1 MVRVYDDLDAL
12 SRAAAEVIARAAE
25 QAVRDRG
32 RFTIALAG
40 GSTPRHLYQLLASA
54 YRDAMPWSAIHIFF
68 GDERCVPPT
77 DAASNYRMANDAL
90 LSHVPIPEAQVH
102 RIRGELASRDAARE
116 YGKLLRRVFGTERAA
131 DGAGGGRT
139 GDLAGS
145 EAGATSGS
153 VSAPATFDVVL
164 LGVGPD
170 GHTASLFP
178 GTPVLEER
186 KHWVMEVDA
195 PDYIAPPRE
204 RVTLTFPP
212 LNASRTVLFL
222 VAGEEKQRVV
232 TEILGADA
240 RTPTSYPAARVH
252 GRERTV
258 WLLDRVAAGTLDAA
272 QLGRR

>member
-54 YRDAMPWSAIHIFF
+54 YREAMPWSAMHIFF

-102 RIRGELASRDAARE
+102 RIRGELAPLDAARE
-116 YGKLLRRVFGTERAA
+116 YGKLLRRVFDTERAA
-131 DGAGGGRT
+131 DGAGAGRT

-145 EAGATSGS
+145 ETGATSGS

-222 VAGEEKQRVV
+222 VAGEEKERVV
-232 TEILGADA
+232 TAILGADA
-240 RTPTSYPAARVH
+240 RTPTSYPAAHVH

-258 WLLDRVAAGTLDAA
+258 WLLDRVVAGTLDAA